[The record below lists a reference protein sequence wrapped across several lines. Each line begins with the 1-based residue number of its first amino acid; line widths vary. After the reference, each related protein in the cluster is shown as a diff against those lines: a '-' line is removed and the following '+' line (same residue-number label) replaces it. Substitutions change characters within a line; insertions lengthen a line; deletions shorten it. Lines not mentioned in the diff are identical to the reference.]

1 MDFKNEIIQIQFLIA
16 DKLLGINERKK
27 NTSDFHFDCHISNLV
42 LKYTV
47 A

>member
-1 MDFKNEIIQIQFLIA
+1 MDFKIKIIQIQFLIA
-16 DKLLGINERKK
+16 HKLLGIIERKN
-27 NTSDFHFDCHISNLV
+27 NTSDFHFDCHNLNLV